1 MVSGRSESVTS
12 KINENGEEHVLS
24 RSQINCTGD
33 ICGALGVS
41 EAIVKY
47 VLFCHQEDA
56 YWFFDTDKNVKD
68 RFEEI
73 FDTKKYHKALEK
85 LYQLCGKYKKEIHD
99 KR

>member
-1 MVSGRSESVTS
+1 MVSGVSESVAS
-12 KINENGEEHVLS
+12 RFDEKGEEHVLARLQADCS
-24 RSQINCTGD
+24 EV

-41 EAIVKY
+41 DAIVKY

-56 YWFFDTDKNVKD
+56 YWFFDTDKNVRD

-85 LYQLCGKYKKEIHD
+85 LHQLCGKYRKEISG
-99 KR
+99 KG